1 MKIKAEHQGAGLRD
15 PGFFPRVTIE
25 NSEGKFR
32 VRGLAD
38 LTHMIAELT
47 KIRDLGAKKLGS
59 RS

>member
-1 MKIKAEHQGAGLRD
+1 MRD

-38 LTHMIAELT
+38 QTHMIAELT